1 MGRQQTSPGPPQ
13 PLIKIGVTG
22 GVGSGK
28 SLVCRRLQESGIP
41 VVSADQLA
49 RRAVEPHTR
58 AHEQIVKRFGRDIL
72 SDDGTIDR
80 PRLRQIITQDEAAR
94 KDLESYVHPEVGVQ
108 MQAHFRSA
116 SDRGAWLAAVEV
128 PLLFEAGLQDLFDAV
143 ILVSGDHNVR
153 IDRIMQR
160 DNVSRQQAEALMH
173 IQMDEARKRP
183 MSDFIIENN
192 GSIDQMRR
200 QVDRILEKLAEKY
213 KKIGENG

>member
-1 MGRQQTSPGPPQ
+1 MGRQQTSPGQPC

-41 VVSADQLA
+41 VASADQLA
-49 RRAVEPHTR
+49 RQAVEPHTR
-58 AHEQIVKRFGRDIL
+58 AHKQIVKRFGKDIL
-72 SDDGTIDR
+72 SADGTIDR
-80 PRLRQIITQDEAAR
+80 PRLRQIITQDEIAR

-108 MQAHFRSA
+108 MQEHFRSA
-116 SDRGAWLAAVEV
+116 AAQGAWLAAVEV

-153 IDRIMQR
+153 IDRIMKR

-173 IQMDEARKRP
+173 IQMDEAQKRR

-192 GSIDQMRR
+192 GSIDEMHR
-200 QVDRILEKLAEKY
+200 QVDRVLEKLAAKY